1 MVERSIIKLFVF
13 FACFL
18 LASNWFMFGV
28 DEIRKGDV
36 TGGATI
42 LVAVLFLLALG
53 ISALLGKKLIL
64 PKFPSALLFHE
75 CVSASPS
82 SFRKHEGMCSE
93 GNSGFHGVA
102 LAQLVLGLRPQPIRG

>member
-64 PKFPSALLFHE
+64 PKFPSALLFQE
-75 CVSASPS
+75 RVSASPS
-82 SFRKHEGMCSE
+82 SFQKHNRIVWRETVAST
-93 GNSGFHGVA
+93 GFTV
-102 LAQLVLGLRPQPIRG
+102 AQLVLGLRP

>member
-82 SFRKHEGMCSE
+82 SF
-93 GNSGFHGVA
+93 
-102 LAQLVLGLRPQPIRG
+102 